1 MADHNYWEGKRVLVT
16 GADGFVGSHL
26 TERLV
31 NERAKVSIFL
41 RGTSVN
47 GTFQYSMKNISKQM
61 QSRIQNIICGDL
73 GSADSV
79 ELIRENNPEVIFHL
93 AANAYVPF
101 SFEHPLEVMEA
112 NLLATLNVLEAAK
125 KIKTINR
132 IVVTSSSEIYGTA
145 QYAPMD
151 EKHPLNPSSPYAAS
165 KLAADRYSF
174 SYWNTYGLPIA
185 IIRPFNTYGPRHT
198 YDVVPLFIKLSLKGE
213 PLTVHGD
220 GKQSRDFTFVLDMV
234 DAFLIM
240 GSNNKAIG
248 ETVNFGTGKDVTI
261 LELAKMIKEIS
272 GSDSQILFDDTRIA
286 EVDRLCCDSGKA
298 ASLFGWKA
306 KVDIENGLRQN
317 IEWCRKHW
325 FSNL

>member
-79 ELIRENNPEVIFHL
+79 ELIRKNNPEVIFHL

>member
-47 GTFQYSMKNISKQM
+47 GTTQYSMKNISKQM
-61 QSRIQNIICGDL
+61 QSKIQNIICGDL

-272 GSDSQILFDDTRIA
+272 GSDSQILFDYTRIA